1 MMTGKAWRITS
12 PTFLRKTSPSSRKVV
27 VSDQFRT
34 EALMVR
40 PPCEKWSDSTEVKG
54 HGPAMQ
60 DNLAFRN
67 SFPSPASSVADAT
80 AALHLMPGEQ
90 GGFPAQ
96 GTFPIF
102 ATAKVLTALP
112 MLTAFVVSIE

>member
-1 MMTGKAWRITS
+1 MTGKAWRITS
-12 PTFLRKTSPSSRKVV
+12 ATCLRKTSPSSRNVV
-27 VSDQFRT
+27 VSDQLRT

-40 PPCEKWSDSTEVKG
+40 PPFEKLSDSTVVKG

-67 SFPSPASSVADAT
+67 SFPSPASSVAEPT
-80 AALHLMPGEQ
+80 AAFHLIPGEQ

-96 GTFPIF
+96 GRFPVF
-102 ATAKVLTALP
+102 MTSKVLTALP